1 MTAMFDI
8 HLASDVMSSEL
19 QRRLDELGFV
29 KDNFIGG
36 TTGVVHPCH
45 YSKRP
50 ASREAFAQSWDEA
63 ISLLSTVSETEFY
76 GYAEAEV
83 TSGGFDTQLPWK
95 PFVPSIPL
103 PFRHLEYEE
112 CPPGKYKDFD
122 IHLTVNLSS
131 LHPEMKRILEDEIIF
146 HYVDIEKASNKVVR
160 VYTFQ
165 PLGVEK
171 APDLYNALVTYLQQA
186 GGLEGDL
193 KLEATYAFARFPRA
207 APVPPIVTKFPALT
221 NSINTQIVKFRDYA
235 SDRWVSELIPISR

>member
-8 HLASDVMSSEL
+8 HLASDVMSSAL

-63 ISLLSTVSETEFY
+63 ISLLSTVSETDFY
-76 GYAEAEV
+76 GYTEAEI

-122 IHLTVNLSS
+122 IHLTVNLSL
-131 LHPEMKRILEDEIIF
+131 LHPEMKKILEDEIIF
-146 HYVDIEKASNKVVR
+146 HYVDIKKVSNKVVR

-165 PLGVEK
+165 PLGIEK

-186 GGLEGDL
+186 GGLEGEL
-193 KLEATYAFARFPRA
+193 KLEATYAVARFPSTA
-207 APVPPIVTKFPALT
+207 AVPPIVTKLPALT
-221 NSINTQIVKFRDYA
+221 KYPNSQIVTGRNHT
-235 SDRWVSELIPISR
+235 SDRWSSELIPTGR